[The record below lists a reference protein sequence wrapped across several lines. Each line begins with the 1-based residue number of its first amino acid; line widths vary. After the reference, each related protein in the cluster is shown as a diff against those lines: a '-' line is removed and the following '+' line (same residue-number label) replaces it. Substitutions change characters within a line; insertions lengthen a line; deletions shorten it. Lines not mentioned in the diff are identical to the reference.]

1 MENAKTTNGYR
12 EAETK
17 KSSTVTLK
25 STDRTD
31 LFSVIYEENILGYIN
46 TKEVNDVKFVP
57 ISEEMNYTII
67 ELEKITSSLKKA
79 RQMKQQQ
86 VNAIEN
92 FLN

>member
-1 MENAKTTNGYR
+1 MESTNSTNGYK
-12 EAETK
+12 EVETK
-17 KSSTVTLK
+17 KNTSVTLK
-25 STDRTD
+25 STDRND
-31 LFSVIYEENILGYIN
+31 LFSVIYEEKILGYIN
-46 TKEVNDVKFVP
+46 TKEVNNVRFVP
-57 ISEEMNYTII
+57 ISEEMNYSIT

>member
-1 MENAKTTNGYR
+1 MENGKYTNGYR
-12 EAETK
+12 DAEFK
-17 KSSTVTLK
+17 KNATVTLK
-25 STDRTD
+25 TTDRTD
-31 LFSVIYEENILGYIN
+31 LFNVIFKEKVLGYIN
-46 TKEVNDVKFVP
+46 TKEVNDIKFIP
-57 ISEEMNYTII
+57 ISEETNYTIV

>member
-12 EAETK
+12 DVEMK
-17 KSSTVTLK
+17 KSGTVSLK
-25 STDRTD
+25 STDRND
-31 LFSVIYEENILGYIN
+31 LFSVIYEENLLGYIN
-46 TKEVNDVKFVP
+46 TKEVNNVKFVP
-57 ISEEMNYTII
+57 ISEEMDYSIT

>member
-1 MENAKTTNGYR
+1 MEKSRITNGYR
-12 EAETK
+12 EVETK
-17 KSSTVTLK
+17 KSGTVTLK
-25 STDRTD
+25 STDRSD
-31 LFSVIYEENILGYIN
+31 VFSVIYEEKVLGYIN
-46 TKEVNDVKFVP
+46 TKEVNNVKFVP
-57 ISEEMNYTII
+57 ISEEMDYSIT

>member
-1 MENAKTTNGYR
+1 MENTNTKNGYR
-12 EAETK
+12 EVETK
-17 KSSTVTLK
+17 KSGTVTLK
-25 STDRTD
+25 STDRSD
-31 LFSVIYEENILGYIN
+31 LFSVIYEENVLGYIN
-46 TKEVNDVKFVP
+46 TKEVNNVKFVP
-57 ISEEMNYTII
+57 ISEEMDYTII

>member
-1 MENAKTTNGYR
+1 MENARTTNGYR
-12 EAETK
+12 EVETK
-17 KSSTVTLK
+17 KSGTVTLK
-25 STDRTD
+25 STDRSD
-31 LFSVIYEENILGYIN
+31 LFSVIYEDNVLGYIN
-46 TKEVNDVKFVP
+46 TKEVNNVKFVP
-57 ISEEMNYTII
+57 ISEEMNYTIV